1 MARLTKHGLALRFER
16 SNRARAEALA
26 AIKKEVVRI
35 GNGTREGFKFAE
47 RIFDALPELRS
58 A

>member
-1 MARLTKHGLALRFER
+1 MARLNKHGLPLRP
-16 SNRARAEALA
+16 NRARAQALA

-35 GNGTREGFKFAE
+35 GRNGSREGFKFAE
-47 RIFDALPELRS
+47 RMFDALPELRS